1 MIIANAQARQHGSE
15 FLHAPLVPRATDD
28 ECFCR
33 LDGSRLPK
41 IARSLAIQGR
51 GTCGLLRL
59 IDFGGRIQCG
69 RIDRFL
75 GLTMSAHNPL
85 EGAGGDAFGVGALS
99 VPERFDGFIHEQY
112 GELLR
117 FLRRR
122 TNGSQE
128 AEDVAQESLLKL
140 LRYRESAPISDWRRL
155 LYRIAINSAH
165 DLFRDSRRQ
174 RAKAQAMAEDGR
186 AVASE
191 REPDEFT
198 AYQQRLTRLRE
209 AILQLPPKRQRVCLL
224 RFAQGMTNAQI
235 ARRCDVSVKTV
246 EKHLT
251 KGLAAL
257 RRKVGYSAMDP
268 FK

>member
-1 MIIANAQARQHGSE
+1 
-15 FLHAPLVPRATDD
+15 
-28 ECFCR
+28 
-33 LDGSRLPK
+33 
-41 IARSLAIQGR
+41 
-51 GTCGLLRL
+51 
-59 IDFGGRIQCG
+59 
-69 RIDRFL
+69 
-75 GLTMSAHNPL
+75 MSAQKPL
-85 EGAGGDAFGVGALS
+85 EDAGGDVLGLGALS

-122 TNGSQE
+122 TDGSQE
-128 AEDVAQESLLKL
+128 AEDVAQESVFKL
-140 LRYRESAPISDWRRL
+140 LRYRESASASDWRRL

-165 DLFRDSRRQ
+165 DRFRDSRRH
-174 RAKAQAMAEDGR
+174 RAIAQAVAEDGG
-186 AVASE
+186 AIPSE
-191 REPDEFT
+191 RLPDEF
-198 AYQQRLTRLRE
+198 AAHQQRLARLRQ

-235 ARRCDVSVKTV
+235 ARCCGVSIKTV

-257 RRKVGYSAMDP
+257 RREVGDSATDP